1 MKHIKVFESF
11 GMGMEPNEKTLVEIS
26 IKGENPDAEYGCVAN
41 GVGNTPREAAMFAL
55 QVACDW
61 LLNGDDS
68 VTVDDLDGFEN
79 SPVMEYFENE
89 AELEEALQM
98 LEMGKIKKESP
109 TGYSIFSS
117 HGDEIYTE
125 SYVRPIPDSA
135 APIGGSILS
144 SYSEE
149 Y

>member
-26 IKGENPDAEYGCVAN
+26 LKGENPDAEYGCVAN

-55 QVACDW
+55 QAACDW
-61 LLNGDDS
+61 LQNGDDS
-68 VTVDDLDGFEN
+68 VTVDDLDEFGN
-79 SPVMEYFENE
+79 SPVMDYFKDEK
-89 AELEEALQM
+89 ELEEALQM
-98 LEMGKIKKESP
+98 LEMGKVKKDFR
-109 TGYSIFSS
+109 GYSLFSS
-117 HGDEIYTE
+117 HGDEIDTE
-125 SYVRPIPDSA
+125 SYVKAIPDSA

-149 Y
+149 L

>member
-1 MKHIKVFESF
+1 MKHIKVFEYF
-11 GMGMEPNEKTLVEIS
+11 GTGMEPNEKTLVEIS
-26 IKGENPDAEYGCVAN
+26 LKGENPDVEYGCVAN

-79 SPVMEYFENE
+79 SPVMDYFEDE
-89 AELEEALQM
+89 KELEEALQT
-98 LEMGKIKKESP
+98 LEMGKVKKDFR
-109 TGYSIFSS
+109 GYSLFAS

-125 SYVRPIPDSA
+125 SYAEAIPDSA

-149 Y
+149 L

>member
-1 MKHIKVFESF
+1 MKHVKLFESF
-11 GMGMEPNEKTLVEIS
+11 GMEMEPNEKTLVEIS
-26 IKGENPDAEYGCVAN
+26 LKGENPDAEFGCVAN

-98 LEMGKIKKESP
+98 LEMGKVKKDFR
-109 TGYSIFSS
+109 GYSLFAS

-125 SYVRPIPDSA
+125 SYAEAIPDSA

-149 Y
+149 L

>member
-1 MKHIKVFESF
+1 MKHIKVFEYF
-11 GMGMEPNEKTLVEIS
+11 GTGMEPNEKTLVEIS
-26 IKGENPDAEYGCVAN
+26 LKGENPDVEYGCVAN

-61 LLNGDDS
+61 LLNGDDR

-79 SPVMEYFENE
+79 SPVMDYFEDE
-89 AELEEALQM
+89 KELEEALQT
-98 LEMGKIKKESP
+98 LEMGKVKKDFR
-109 TGYSIFSS
+109 GYSLFAS

-125 SYVRPIPDSA
+125 SYAEAIPDSA

-149 Y
+149 L

>member
-11 GMGMEPNEKTLVEIS
+11 GMEMEPNEKTLVEIS
-26 IKGENPDAEYGCVAN
+26 IKGENPDVEYGCVAN

-79 SPVMEYFENE
+79 SPVMEYFEKGKD
-89 AELEEALQM
+89 LEEALQM
-98 LEMGKIKKESP
+98 LEMGKIKKENP

-117 HGDEIYTE
+117 HGEEIYTE
-125 SYVRPIPDSA
+125 SYAKAIPDSA

>member
-11 GMGMEPNEKTLVEIS
+11 GTGMEPNEKTIVEIFLN
-26 IKGENPDAEYGCVAN
+26 GENPDVEYGCVAN

-98 LEMGKIKKESP
+98 LEMGKIKKENP

-149 Y
+149 L

>member
-1 MKHIKVFESF
+1 
-11 GMGMEPNEKTLVEIS
+11 VEIS
-26 IKGENPDAEYGCVAN
+26 LKGENPDVEYGCVAN

-79 SPVMEYFENE
+79 SPVMDYFEDE
-89 AELEEALQM
+89 KELEEALQT
-98 LEMGKIKKESP
+98 LEMGKVKKDFR
-109 TGYSIFSS
+109 GYSLFAS

-125 SYVRPIPDSA
+125 SYAEAIPDSA

-149 Y
+149 L

>member
-1 MKHIKVFESF
+1 MKHVKLFESF
-11 GMGMEPNEKTLVEIS
+11 GMEMEPNEKTLVEITL
-26 IKGENPDAEYGCVAN
+26 KGENLDAEYGCVAN

-68 VTVDDLDGFEN
+68 VAVDDLDEFES
-79 SPVMEYFENE
+79 SPVMDYFENE

-117 HGDEIYTE
+117 HGDAIYTE
-125 SYVRPIPDSA
+125 SYAEAIPDSA

-149 Y
+149 L

>member
-11 GMGMEPNEKTLVEIS
+11 GTGMEPNEKTIVEIFLN
-26 IKGENPDAEYGCVAN
+26 GENPDVEYGCVAN

-79 SPVMEYFENE
+79 SPVMDYFEDE
-89 AELEEALQM
+89 KELEEALQT
-98 LEMGKIKKESP
+98 LEMGKVKKDFR
-109 TGYSIFSS
+109 GYSLFAS

-125 SYVRPIPDSA
+125 SYAEAIPDSA

-149 Y
+149 L

>member
-1 MKHIKVFESF
+1 MKHIKVFEYF
-11 GMGMEPNEKTLVEIS
+11 GTGMEPNEKTLVEIS
-26 IKGENPDAEYGCVAN
+26 LKGENPDVEYGCVAN
-41 GVGNTPREAAMFAL
+41 GVGNTPREADMFAL

-79 SPVMEYFENE
+79 SPVMDYFEDE
-89 AELEEALQM
+89 KELEEALQT
-98 LEMGKIKKESP
+98 LEMGKVKKDFR
-109 TGYSIFSS
+109 GYSLFAS

-125 SYVRPIPDSA
+125 SYAEAIPDSA

-149 Y
+149 L

>member
-11 GMGMEPNEKTLVEIS
+11 GTGMEPNEKTIVEIFLN
-26 IKGENPDAEYGCVAN
+26 GENPDVEYGCVAN

-79 SPVMEYFENE
+79 SPVMEYFEDE
-89 AELEEALQM
+89 KDLEEALQM
-98 LEMGKIKKESP
+98 LEMGKVKKDFR
-109 TGYSIFSS
+109 GYSLFAS

-125 SYVRPIPDSA
+125 SYAEAIPDSA

-149 Y
+149 L